1 MDGCA
6 PGQGDPG
13 NDKDM
18 TMRKRVWYAFTAL
31 SLFGCAAWADAPEP
45 ILAWPGSQE
54 PMREMAL
61 FVTDDYPRL
70 QGLAP
75 IVRRHGSWHAL
86 AGMTFSA
93 WFMVPADDAPV
104 TLARFNSMPGTGSH
118 RLHTITLHIPAQRV
132 RGERQLHLAKHGGSH
147 AVLPLPRE
155 LEGRWAHLALS
166 FPRLTGAENPDFL
179 PCTAFLNGKRT
190 ELQLNNTL
198 QNGLASVAIGVDGN
212 ARINRVA
219 LYDRP
224 LDDTFTAQDAARA
237 TPRPTPPPS
246 TPPAAAFHWIYGLK
260 GTRGGWLSQAH
271 HVKREGG
278 RELIPT
284 PSGDGTSVRYYSLQ
298 SSIATQPL
306 MSGMSGTAVIV
317 GKMGRTP
324 GSVLLCLGLYFRTN
338 TDINCN
344 HLNLKRGEG
353 DEVLLESDSPEIAFE
368 PIRATVPDAS
378 TAFHCYVIRHDRG
391 ELSLWIDGRRM
402 GAAKIR
408 FGAHTDGLTVAA
420 CQLGTVLGGLTQ
432 YLTPGADREGF
443 VVDDLKFFSRALS
456 DEEITAVSKLLRVDG
471 APPPDARR
479 QTRPARR
486 DAPRPTPDAEAAGG
500 ARLPTLAP
508 GRPLPTAAEHETA
521 QRLLDELFAG
531 EKIGGQELLDAVRD
545 AENDATRLALL
556 TRAETAFSGAGNP
569 AAALQTMTLRERA
582 FPGAVTDAEA
592 AALLKEA
599 LRDTAVNAPDE
610 ALAHARAVLAFA
622 TDNNRPGLAQKT
634 KALTAQIKRYLAKS
648 KDYAAWEA
656 ALALAEGR
664 LAAQAKLKDLRK
676 AAEDGDPKACRLYGE
691 ALAKA
696 GQWGDETLG
705 ALAVCDD
712 PAVAKLAVDEAQE
725 APPGAKAALDLGE
738 RWWALA
744 DKTKDAD
751 LAHAYR
757 LHAAELYETGKPAAK
772 GLRRRLIEKRI
783 EEAR

>member
-18 TMRKRVWYAFTAL
+18 TMRKRVWHAFTAL

-54 PMREMAL
+54 PMREEAL
-61 FVTDDYPRL
+61 FVADDYPRL

-75 IVRRHGSWHAL
+75 IARRYGSWHAL

-93 WFMVPADDAPV
+93 WFMIPADDAPV

-237 TPRPTPPPS
+237 TPSPTPPPS
-246 TPPAAAFHWIYGLK
+246 APPAAAFHWTYGLK

-271 HVKREGG
+271 RVRHEGG

-324 GSVLLCLGLYFRTN
+324 GSVLLCLGLYFQAN
-338 TDINCN
+338 TDTNCH

-378 TAFHCYVIRHDRG
+378 TAFHCYAIRHDRG
-391 ELSLWIDGRRM
+391 ELSLWVDGRRM
-402 GAAKIR
+402 GAATIR
-408 FGAHTDGLTVAA
+408 FGAHADGLTVAA
-420 CQLGTVLGGLTQ
+420 CQLGTVFGGLRQ
-432 YLTPGADREGF
+432 YVTPGADLEGF
-443 VVDDLKFFSRALS
+443 VADDLKFFCRALS

-471 APPPDARR
+471 APPPNAPRR
-479 QTRPARR
+479 QTRPTRP
-486 DAPRPTPDAEAAGG
+486 DAPRPAPDAKAGG
-500 ARLPTLAP
+500 VRLPTLEP
-508 GRPLPTAAEHETA
+508 GRPLPAAAERETA
-521 QRLLDELFAG
+521 QRLLDELFDG
-531 EKIGGQELLDAVRD
+531 EKVGGQDLLDAVRD

-556 TRAETAFSGAGNP
+556 TRAETAFSDGGDP
-569 AAALQTMTLRERA
+569 AAALQTMALRERA

-610 ALAHARAVLAFA
+610 ALA
-622 TDNNRPGLAQKT
+622 
-634 KALTAQIKRYLAKS
+634 
-648 KDYAAWEA
+648 
-656 ALALAEGR
+656 LAEGR
-664 LAAQAKLKDLRK
+664 LAAQAKLKDLRQ

-696 GQWGDETLG
+696 GQWDDETLG
-705 ALAVCDD
+705 ALAICDD
-712 PAVAKLAVDEAQE
+712 PAVAALANDEAQE
-725 APPGAKAALDLGE
+725 TPPAAKAALDLGE

-751 LAHAYR
+751 LSHAYR
-757 LHAAELYETGKPAAK
+757 LHAAALYETGKPAAK

>member
-1 MDGCA
+1 
-6 PGQGDPG
+6 
-13 NDKDM
+13 
-18 TMRKRVWYAFTAL
+18 MRKRVWHAFAVL

-45 ILAWPGSQE
+45 VLAWPGSQE
-54 PMREMAL
+54 PMREEAL

-75 IVRRHGSWHAL
+75 VVRRHGGWHAL

-132 RGERQLHLAKHGGSH
+132 RGERQLRLAKHGE
-147 AVLPLPRE
+147 AYAAIPLPRE

-166 FPRLTGAENPDFL
+166 FPRLTGTENPDFL

-190 ELQLNNTL
+190 ELQLHNALHNV
-198 QNGLASVAIGVDGN
+198 LASVAIGVDGN

-237 TPRPTPPPS
+237 TPR
-246 TPPAAAFHWIYGLK
+246 
-260 GTRGGWLSQAH
+260 
-271 HVKREGG
+271 V
-278 RELIPT
+278 PT

-324 GSVLLCLGLYFRTN
+324 GSVLLCLGLYFQAN
-338 TDINCN
+338 TDTNCH
-344 HLNLKRGEG
+344 HLNLKRGDG
-353 DEVLLESDSPEIAFE
+353 DEILLESDSPEIAFE

-378 TAFHCYVIRHDRG
+378 TAFHCYAIRHDRG
-391 ELSLWIDGRRM
+391 DLSLWVDGRRM
-402 GAAKIR
+402 GAATIR
-408 FGAHTDGLTVAA
+408 FGAHADGLTVAA
-420 CQLGTVLGGLTQ
+420 YQLGTVLGGLRQ
-432 YLTPGADREGF
+432 YVTPGADLEGF
-443 VVDDLKFFSRALS
+443 VADDLKFFCRALS
-456 DEEITAVSKLLRVDG
+456 DEEIGAVSKLLRVDG
-471 APPPDARR
+471 APPPNAPRR
-479 QTRPARR
+479 QTRPTRP
-486 DAPRPTPDAEAAGG
+486 DAPRPAPDAKAGG
-500 ARLPTLAP
+500 VRLPTLEP
-508 GRPLPTAAEHETA
+508 GRPLPTAAERETA

-556 TRAETAFSGAGNP
+556 TRAETAFSGADNP

-599 LRDTAVNAPDE
+599 LRDTAVNAPDD
-610 ALAHARAVLAFA
+610 ALAHAQTVLAFA
-622 TDNNRPGLAQKT
+622 TDNNRPDLARKV

-648 KDYAAWEA
+648 KDYADWEA

-664 LAAQAKLKDLRK
+664 LAAQAKLKDLRQ
-676 AAEDGDPKACRLYGE
+676 AAKDGDPKACRLYGE
-691 ALAKA
+691 ALAKT
-696 GQWGDETLG
+696 GQWDDETLG
-705 ALAVCDD
+705 TLAICDN

>member
-13 NDKDM
+13 NDKDT
-18 TMRKRVWYAFTAL
+18 TMRKRVWHAFAVL

-45 ILAWPGSQE
+45 VLAWPGSQE
-54 PMREMAL
+54 PMREEAL

-75 IVRRHGSWHAL
+75 VVRRYGGWHAL

-132 RGERQLHLAKHGGSH
+132 RGERQLRLAKHGGTH
-147 AVLPLPRE
+147 AAIPLPRE

-190 ELQLNNTL
+190 ELQLHNAL
-198 QNGLASVAIGVDGN
+198 QNVLASVAIGVDGN

-224 LDDTFTAQDAARA
+224 LDDAFTAQDAARA

-246 TPPAAAFHWIYGLK
+246 APPAAAFHWTYGLK

-271 HVKREGG
+271 RVRHEGG

-324 GSVLLCLGLYFRTN
+324 GSVLLCLGLYFQAN
-338 TDINCN
+338 TDTNCH
-344 HLNLKRGEG
+344 HLNLKRGDG
-353 DEVLLESDSPEIAFE
+353 DEILLESDSPEIAFE

-378 TAFHCYVIRHDRG
+378 TAFHCYAIRHDRG
-391 ELSLWIDGRRM
+391 ELSLWVDGRRM
-402 GAAKIR
+402 GAATIR
-408 FGAHTDGLTVAA
+408 FGAHADGLTVAA
-420 CQLGTVLGGLTQ
+420 YQLGTVLGGLRQ
-432 YLTPGADREGF
+432 YVTPGADLEGF
-443 VVDDLKFFSRALS
+443 VADDLKFFCRALS
-456 DEEITAVSKLLRVDG
+456 DEEIGAVSKLLRVDG
-471 APPPDARR
+471 APPPNAPRR
-479 QTRPARR
+479 QTRPTRP
-486 DAPRPTPDAEAAGG
+486 DAPRPAPDAKAGG
-500 ARLPTLAP
+500 ARLPTLEP
-508 GRPLPTAAEHETA
+508 GRPLPTATERETA
-521 QRLLDELFAG
+521 QRLLDELFDG
-531 EKIGGQELLDAVRD
+531 EKVGGQDLLDAVRD

-556 TRAETAFSGAGNP
+556 TRAETAFSDGGDP
-569 AAALQTMTLRERA
+569 AAALQTMALRERA

-610 ALAHARAVLAFA
+610 ALAHAQTVLAFA
-622 TDNNRPGLAQKT
+622 TENNRPKLAQRAKT
-634 KALTAQIKRYLAKS
+634 LTAQIKRYLAKS
-648 KDYAAWEA
+648 KDYADWEA

-696 GQWGDETLG
+696 GQWDDETLG

-712 PAVAKLAVDEAQE
+712 PAVATLAADEAQE
-725 APPGAKAALDLGE
+725 APLGAKAALDLGE